1 MTRAAKEGSGT
12 PPVRASSMA
21 HWIQLLGDALKLML
35 ETQIN
40 SLSAALEWGWD
51 GPDPVRGTR
60 WSGKVEHR
68 LVLPVCLPRPPQ
80 RQPHRGPGRATPLEM
95 KKPQHALR
103 RGARVVCAGQSAG
116 PGPVALVEKPG
127 GVPRWSFSGKLRIL

>member
-1 MTRAAKEGSGT
+1 M
-12 PPVRASSMA
+12 P

-40 SLSAALEWGWD
+40 SLSAALEWGWE

-103 RGARVVCAGQSAG
+103 RGPVSFVLASPPARGLLRWWKSLEVSQGG
-116 PGPVALVEKPG
+116 PSRE
-127 GVPRWSFSGKLRIL
+127 S